1 MKFKNVKTL
10 SLLLAAAVMSLTSC
24 NEQQLTPDVK
34 PDLSGKTFYLSGAL
48 ALPSTPGTRSATD
61 DPDDDTNPNKGT
73 TNSTADPDYEY
84 GHNYENSVH
93 TMILVFAKKADNGYI
108 THSVVTGINAVP
120 TDAIL
125 QNQFNFTLK
134 AELQYDDL
142 KKAYEKEGNE
152 DPIISGENNTVNV
165 FAFCNFNDDL
175 RSKFAELKDSGTGLG
190 STEWLDWA
198 GTSATPIWGKN
209 QFLMTNAKIVEVKF
223 PKTIEEWDPYSHK
236 DNPWYLNQTGD
247 QPKGTVNA
255 DTHYNPIKVERAAAR
270 LDFKDGSGNNNTYP
284 LDYDFLKKVP
294 VPEKEG
300 EYQEEVETKNLVS
313 IQLTE
318 MSLVNMSKNFYYLRR
333 VSANGMPNAAVIGG
347 AETGYREE
355 GSTIWKSNYV
365 VDTDAKRKQTV
376 GGYTPENADGEV
388 LGEREK
394 GGFDYPL
401 FTTDTRTKGKIEY
414 NEKAWN
420 TAEINDV
427 LTTGD
432 SDTWDG
438 GKGADGKYSY
448 HIWRYVTENTIP
460 EVAPGDYSQQKTVQ
474 STGIVFKGQIQ
485 LGEDAK
491 TWQESY
497 APFITE
503 AAHNALTPIDPEDDE
518 YSKRVSEKPLLFS
531 YNNGLYAGIAD
542 LAAKA
547 EAVGEGDPLYVMM
560 NKIFKNWKKN
570 ATDGKYVFGGTGE
583 ELTVKEFNENP
594 SLFDDSKDM
603 FSHLAATTDPD
614 YGISTYRPDEKGNYW
629 CYYFY
634 WNRHNDNGNP
644 GEMGPMEFCV
654 VRNNVYK
661 LSVTSID
668 RIGHPT
674 NPDDDPDPV
683 DPEDPDEERVR
694 YCAVKVEVLPWVVR
708 VNEIQF

>member
-61 DPDDDTNPNKGT
+61 TSGF
-73 TNSTADPDYEY
+73 TNSDAEPDYEY

-93 TMILVFAKKADNGYI
+93 TMILVFAKEADNGYI

-142 KKAYEKEGNE
+142 KKAYEGDSPLLTTTN
-152 DPIISGENNTVNV
+152 SAVNV

-175 RSKFAELKDSGTGLG
+175 RDQFAQLKNREDGLG
-190 STEWLDWA
+190 DTKWLDLI

-209 QFLMTNAKIVEVKF
+209 QFLMTNASITTVKF
-223 PKTIEEWDPYSHK
+223 PGTIDEWDPYSHK
-236 DNPWYLNQTGD
+236 DNPWYLNKTGD

-255 DTHYNPIKVERAAAR
+255 DDHYNPIKVERAAAR

-313 IQLTE
+313 IQLTD

-333 VSANGMPNAAVIGG
+333 VSNDGMSEGANVGEK
-347 AETGYREE
+347 ETLIKTASGE
-355 GSTIWKSNYV
+355 WKSNYV
-365 VDTDAKRKQTV
+365 VDTDAERKQNV
-376 GGYTPENADGEV
+376 GVNGGYAPSNARD
-388 LGEREK
+388 
-394 GGFDYPL
+394 GFDYRL
-401 FTTDTRTKGKIEY
+401 FTENSVTKKEIVY
-414 NEKAWN
+414 NESEWYTKSI
-420 TAEINDV
+420 EKDV
-427 LTTGD
+427 LKGD
-432 SDTWDG
+432 SDTWEG

-460 EVAPGDYSQQKTVQ
+460 EDKDGGYSQQKTVQ

-485 LGEDAK
+485 LGADAAE
-491 TWQESY
+491 TWDPSY
-497 APFITE
+497 APFITQ
-503 AAHNALTPIDPEDDE
+503 AAYTAIK
-518 YSKRVSEKPLLFS
+518 SKNKSLLFS

-542 LAAKA
+542 LVEKA
-547 EAVGEGDPLYVMM
+547 QAVGEGDPLYVMM
-560 NKIFKNWKKN
+560 NKIFASWTKN
-570 ATDGKYVFGGTGE
+570 ATGNYVYGGNGNDT
-583 ELTVKEFNENP
+583 LTVEKFNENP
-594 SLFDDSKDM
+594 SLFDDNGDK

-614 YGISTYRPDEKGNYW
+614 YGISTYRPDEDGNYW

-683 DPEDPDEERVR
+683 DPEDPDEERIR

-708 VNEIQF
+708 ENKIEF